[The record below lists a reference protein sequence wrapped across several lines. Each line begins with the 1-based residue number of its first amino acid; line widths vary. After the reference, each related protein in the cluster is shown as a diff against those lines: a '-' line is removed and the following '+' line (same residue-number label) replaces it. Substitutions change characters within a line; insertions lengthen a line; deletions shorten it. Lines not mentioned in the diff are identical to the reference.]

1 MDSLRRSG
9 TLDVSADGQ
18 YYCGRHYGEKVYPRC
33 SGCDE
38 LIFAKEYTF
47 AEEKSWHICKQGR
60 QTYCIDCYMDK
71 FARMCLACKNKIAPF
86 DSRVSHKE
94 FHWHANAACFKCK
107 NCSMSLA
114 NQKFLLKMSMC
125 SVAQT
130 AKHNFSPV
138 VPPEENLGP
147 LILLYIIAYKL
158 NV

>member
-47 AEEKSWHICKQGR
+47 AEEKSWHVDHFCCFGCDLHLGGHR
-60 QTYCIDCYMDK
+60 Y
-71 FARMCLACKNKIAPF
+71 MCLACKNKIAPF

-114 NQKFLLKMSMC
+114 NQKFLLKDEHVFCCADCKTQFFAS
-125 SVAQT
+125 
-130 AKHNFSPV
+130 
-138 VPPEENLGP
+138 
-147 LILLYIIAYKL
+147 
-158 NV
+158 